1 MTLLRQF
8 LIFRGP
14 YIANYKYKCKR
25 LMIQVEIIQIVGLGI
40 VATVF
45 IVLLKSLR
53 PEIAMLVSIITG
65 VAIFI
70 IVAGKLSSIVEVL
83 NGIAGRAG
91 VDMAYLST
99 LLKIIGIAYIVEFG
113 AEICKDAGESAIASK
128 IELAGKVAIIF
139 LAVPIITALL
149 DLIIKVMP

>member
-1 MTLLRQF
+1 MD
-8 LIFRGP
+8 
-14 YIANYKYKCKR
+14 
-25 LMIQVEIIQIVGLGI
+25 IIQIVGLGI
-40 VATVF
+40 IATVF

-53 PEIAMLVSIITG
+53 PEIAMLISIITG

-70 IVAGKLSSIVEVL
+70 VVAGKLSSIVEIL
-83 NGIAGRAG
+83 NNIAGKAG
-91 VDMAYLST
+91 VDTAYLST

>member
-1 MTLLRQF
+1 
-8 LIFRGP
+8 
-14 YIANYKYKCKR
+14 
-25 LMIQVEIIQIVGLGI
+25 MIQVEIIQIVGLGI
-40 VATVF
+40 IATVF
-45 IVLLKSLR
+45 IVLLKSIK
-53 PEIAMLVSIITG
+53 PEIAMLISIITG
-65 VAIFI
+65 VVIFA

-83 NGIAGRAG
+83 NGIADRAG

>member
-1 MTLLRQF
+1 
-8 LIFRGP
+8 
-14 YIANYKYKCKR
+14 
-25 LMIQVEIIQIVGLGI
+25 MIQVEIIQIVGLGI
-40 VATVF
+40 IATVF

-70 IVAGKLSSIVEVL
+70 IVAGKLSSIVGVL
-83 NGIAGRAG
+83 NGIADRAG

>member
-1 MTLLRQF
+1 
-8 LIFRGP
+8 
-14 YIANYKYKCKR
+14 
-25 LMIQVEIIQIVGLGI
+25 MIKVEIIQIVGLGI
-40 VATVF
+40 IATVF
-45 IVLLKSLR
+45 IVLLKSLK
-53 PEIAMLVSIITG
+53 PEIAMLISIITG

-83 NGIAGRAG
+83 NGIADRAG

>member
-1 MTLLRQF
+1 M
-8 LIFRGP
+8 
-14 YIANYKYKCKR
+14 
-25 LMIQVEIIQIVGLGI
+25 EIIQIVGLGI
-40 VATVF
+40 IATVF

-53 PEIAMLVSIITG
+53 PEIAMLISIITG
-65 VAIFI
+65 VVIFI
-70 IVAGKLSSIVEVL
+70 VVAGKLSSIVEIL
-83 NGIAGRAG
+83 NNIANKAG

-139 LAVPIITALL
+139 LALPIITALL

>member
-1 MTLLRQF
+1 M
-8 LIFRGP
+8 I
-14 YIANYKYKCKR
+14 
-25 LMIQVEIIQIVGLGI
+25 LMEIIQIVGLGI
-40 VATVF
+40 IATVF

-53 PEIAMLVSIITG
+53 PEIAMLISIITG
-65 VAIFI
+65 VVIFI
-70 IVAGKLSSIVEVL
+70 VVAGKLSNIVEIL
-83 NGIAGRAG
+83 NNIADKAG
-91 VDMAYLST
+91 VDTAYLST

-139 LAVPIITALL
+139 LALPIITALL

>member
-1 MTLLRQF
+1 M
-8 LIFRGP
+8 
-14 YIANYKYKCKR
+14 
-25 LMIQVEIIQIVGLGI
+25 EIIQIVGLGI
-40 VATVF
+40 IATVF

-70 IVAGKLSSIVEVL
+70 IVAGKLSSIVGVL
-83 NGIAGRAG
+83 NGIADRAG

>member
-1 MTLLRQF
+1 M
-8 LIFRGP
+8 
-14 YIANYKYKCKR
+14 
-25 LMIQVEIIQIVGLGI
+25 EIIQIVGLGI
-40 VATVF
+40 IATVF

-53 PEIAMLVSIITG
+53 PEIAMLISIITG
-65 VAIFI
+65 VVIFI
-70 IVAGKLSSIVEVL
+70 VVAGKLSNIVEIL
-83 NGIAGRAG
+83 NNIADKAG
-91 VDMAYLST
+91 VDTAYLST

-139 LAVPIITALL
+139 LALPIITALL